1 MARAEDAAVPVIDV
15 EIVYGRTGAE
25 VIRQKVAVNATLRQ
39 VIEQSGILEIYRE
52 IDLDK
57 NEVGIFSRKRGLHE
71 PVRAGDRI
79 EIYQPLK
86 VDPKEAR
93 RRRAK
98 KMKD

>member
-1 MARAEDAAVPVIDV
+1 MARTREAAVPSVDV
-15 EIVYGRTGAE
+15 EIVYGKTGAQ
-25 VIRQKVAVNATLRQ
+25 VIRQKVAINATLRQ
-39 VIEQSGILEIYRE
+39 AIEQSGILEIHRE

-57 NEVGIFSRKRGLHE
+57 NEVGVFSRKRGLHE

-93 RRRAK
+93 RRRAN
-98 KMKD
+98 KMKG

>member
-1 MARAEDAAVPVIDV
+1 MAGADPGTVPQVEV
-15 EIVYGRTGAE
+15 EIVYGRTGAQ
-25 VIRQKVAVNATLRQ
+25 VIRRNVAINATLRQ
-39 VIEQSGILEIYRE
+39 AIEQSGILDMYRE

-57 NEVGIFSRKRGLHE
+57 NEIGVFSRKRGLHE

-93 RRRAK
+93 RRRAEK
-98 KMKD
+98 TKG